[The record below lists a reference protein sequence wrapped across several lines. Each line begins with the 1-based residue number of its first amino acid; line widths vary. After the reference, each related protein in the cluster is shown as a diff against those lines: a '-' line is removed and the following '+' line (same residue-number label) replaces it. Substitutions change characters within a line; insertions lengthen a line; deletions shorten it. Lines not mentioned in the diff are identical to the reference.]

1 MPTVLSFFPLTL
13 FPFLSIRSYFLC
25 YSSPPLTMV
34 NRQCI
39 RGHSSPA
46 EREQRTLGKEDALN
60 KKIAVRFLFILF
72 WGSYFHTATAGEGEH
87 VLSDELKALLTSES
101 YIYVATRRLNG
112 EWSTAAPVWFMYDG
126 EAVYFT
132 TSPSS
137 HKAHRIHRGSPVRV
151 WVGRK
156 DGPTFDG
163 EAQLVKDRA
172 IVERMAEAYNKKYW
186 LSWLG
191 FFRPRPARVG
201 SGKTV
206 VVKVTPVAS
215 MP

>member
-1 MPTVLSFFPLTL
+1 MSETSGRRALSVILWVTSLWATVSEGAETL
-13 FPFLSIRSYFLC
+13 RDDMQ
-25 YSSPPLTMV
+25 T
-34 NRQCI
+34 
-39 RGHSSPA
+39 
-46 EREQRTLGKEDALN
+46 
-60 KKIAVRFLFILF
+60 
-72 WGSYFHTATAGEGEH
+72 
-87 VLSDELKALLTSES
+87 ELKTTS

-137 HKAHRIHRGSPVRV
+137 HKAHRIHRGSPVRI

-156 DGPTFDG
+156 DGPAFDG

-172 IVERMAEAYNKKYW
+172 IVERMAEAYNQKYW

-206 VVKVTPVAS
+206 VVKVTPVA
-215 MP
+215 PTP

>member
-1 MPTVLSFFPLTL
+1 M
-13 FPFLSIRSYFLC
+13 
-25 YSSPPLTMV
+25 
-34 NRQCI
+34 NQQGI
-39 RGHSSPA
+39 RGHASPT
-46 EREQRTLGKEDALN
+46 ERVQRTSGKGDALN

-72 WGSYFHTATAGEGEH
+72 CVSDFDIANADEGED
-87 VLSDELKALLTSES
+87 VLSDAIKALLTSES

-137 HKAHRIHRGSPVRV
+137 HKAHRIHRGSPVRI

-156 DGPTFDG
+156 DGPTFEG
-163 EAQLVKDRA
+163 KTQLIKDRET
-172 IVERMAEAYNKKYW
+172 VERMSEAYKQKYW
-186 LSWLG
+186 LARFGL
-191 FFRPRPARVG
+191 FRPRPARVA

-206 VVKVTPVAS
+206 VVKVTPVAAT
-215 MP
+215 P